1 MTCSVG
7 CWWRIGFSSTRLGID
22 YLGLPRT
29 AIKRMSVLS
38 TILLALS
45 GAGAVGALAA
55 REHRSVRAARHC
67 LLDPT
72 ADALDGAEIRHRRDG
87 FPRLVGWHRGR
98 RAHVELIPDTMVPRR
113 LPQLWVSVTVMDE
126 LVDVPSLAVLIRPA
140 GYEFYSLTSRLTY
153 ALDPPAALP
162 QEILIRGSDARAEL
176 LLRQLTPLLA
186 ATLAEPRV
194 KEVAV
199 TSKGLRII
207 LQACEGRRGEHLL
220 LRQAVFDDASV
231 PAADLTKLLEDLDLL
246 RSAVDSPR
254 QKQRAA

>member
-1 MTCSVG
+1 
-7 CWWRIGFSSTRLGID
+7 
-22 YLGLPRT
+22 
-29 AIKRMSVLS
+29 MS
-38 TILLALS
+38 ILATMWLAL
-45 GAGAVGALAA
+45 GGTGAVSALAA
-55 REHRSVRAARHC
+55 REHRLVRAARHC
-67 LLDPT
+67 LLDLCIKT
-72 ADALDGAEIRHRRDG
+72 LDGAKISHRQDG

-126 LVDVPSLAVLIRPA
+126 LIDVPSLAVLIRPA

-153 ALDPPAALP
+153 SLDPPAALP
-162 QEILIRGSDARAEL
+162 PEILIRGSDARAEL
-176 LLRQLTPLLA
+176 LLRQLTPQLA
-186 ATLAEPRV
+186 VSLAEPRV

-199 TSKGLRII
+199 TGKGLRII

-254 QKQRAA
+254 HRRAA